1 MKRLLINDL
10 IKWKA
15 KRDRKPLIL
24 NGARQVGKT
33 WLLQHFGVTEYQ
45 SVAYINCE
53 KQDNLDQ
60 IFFNFDTSR
69 MIRALSATADVD
81 IQPGTTLIIL
91 DEIQEYPRALTA
103 LKYFCEDAPQYHI
116 AVAGSL
122 LGISLHQGIS
132 FPVGK
137 VEVMNL
143 YPMDFEEFLL
153 ALEKEQL
160 VKVLYE
166 QDWETMNAAS
176 SLFIELLRQYFFV
189 GGMPGVV
196 SAYLGGAGPEGV
208 RVIQNQILNDY
219 QMDFSKHAESREVPR
234 IQLVWD
240 SVPHQLAKENKK
252 FQYSELKKGGR
263 ANEFAVAIEWLLQA
277 GLVYKVHRINK
288 LNMPIKFYQEQNV
301 FKLFALD
308 VGLLGAQ
315 IGAPASKILVG
326 DDVFVE
332 YKGAFAEAF
341 VLSQLVPCEMPISY
355 YSTNDSQVEIDFVVQ
370 TDERIIPI
378 EVKAATNVRS
388 KSLRT
393 FINSHSEFK
402 GLRISMKPYQDEG
415 WMENIPL
422 YAISAY
428 FSKKSS
434 FVGK

>member
-69 MIRALSATADVD
+69 MIRALSATAGVD
-81 IQPGTTLIIL
+81 IQPGTTLIII

-137 VEVMNL
+137 VEMMNL

-153 ALEKEQL
+153 ALKKEQL

-166 QDWETMNAAS
+166 QDWETMNAAY

-196 SAYLGGAGPEGV
+196 STYIGGAGPEGV
-208 RVIQNQILNDY
+208 RVVQNQILNDY

-341 VLSQLVPCEMPISY
+341 VLSQLVPCKMPISY

-393 FINSHSEFK
+393 FINNHSEFK

>member
-81 IQPGTTLIIL
+81 IQPGTTLIII

-137 VEVMNL
+137 VEMMNL

-166 QDWETMNAAS
+166 QDWETMNAAY

-196 SAYLGGAGPEGV
+196 SAYIGGTGPEGV
-208 RVIQNQILNDY
+208 RVVQNQILNDY

-288 LNMPIKFYQEQNV
+288 VNMPIKFYQEQNV

-341 VLSQLVPCEMPISY
+341 VLSQLVPCKMPISY

-393 FINSHSEFK
+393 FINNHSEFK

-428 FSKKSS
+428 FRKKITT
-434 FVGK
+434 FG

>member
-69 MIRALSATADVD
+69 MIRALSATAGVD
-81 IQPGTTLIIL
+81 IQPGTTLIII

-137 VEVMNL
+137 VEMMNL

-153 ALEKEQL
+153 ALKKEQL

-166 QDWETMNAAS
+166 QDWETMNAAY

-196 SAYLGGAGPEGV
+196 STYIGGAGPEGV
-208 RVIQNQILNDY
+208 RVVQNQILNDY

-288 LNMPIKFYQEQNV
+288 VNMPIKFYQEQNV

-341 VLSQLVPCEMPISY
+341 VLSQLVPCKMPISY

-393 FINSHSEFK
+393 FINNHSEFK

-428 FSKKSS
+428 FRKKITT
-434 FVGK
+434 FG

>member
-81 IQPGTTLIIL
+81 IQPGTTLIII

-137 VEVMNL
+137 VEMMNL

-153 ALEKEQL
+153 ALKKEQL

-166 QDWETMNAAS
+166 QDWETMNAAY

-196 SAYLGGAGPEGV
+196 STYIGGAGPEGV
-208 RVIQNQILNDY
+208 RVVQNQILNDY

-288 LNMPIKFYQEQNV
+288 VNMPIKFYQEQNV

-341 VLSQLVPCEMPISY
+341 VLSQLVPCKMPISY

-393 FINSHSEFK
+393 FINNHSEFK

-428 FSKKSS
+428 FRKKITT
-434 FVGK
+434 FG

>member
-69 MIRALSATADVD
+69 MIRALSATAGVD
-81 IQPGTTLIIL
+81 IQPGTTLIII

-137 VEVMNL
+137 VEMMNL

-153 ALEKEQL
+153 ALKKEQL

-166 QDWETMNAAS
+166 QDWETMNVAY

-196 SAYLGGAGPEGV
+196 STYIGGAGPEGV
-208 RVIQNQILNDY
+208 RVVQNQILNDY

-288 LNMPIKFYQEQNV
+288 VNMPIKFYQEQNV

-341 VLSQLVPCEMPISY
+341 VLSQLVPCKMPISY

-393 FINSHSEFK
+393 FINNHSEFK

-428 FSKKSS
+428 FRKKITT
-434 FVGK
+434 FG

>member
-1 MKRLLINDL
+1 MKRLIINKLFD
-10 IKWKA
+10 WKV
-15 KRDRKPLIL
+15 KKDRKPLIL

-33 WLLQHFGVTEYQ
+33 WLLQHFGATEYQ

-53 KQDNLDQ
+53 NQDNLDQ
-60 IFFNFDTSR
+60 VFFNFDTSR
-69 MIRALSATADVD
+69 MIRALSATAGVD
-81 IQPGTTLIIL
+81 IKPETTLVIL
-91 DEIQEYPRALTA
+91 DEIQEFPRALTA

-137 VEVMNL
+137 VEMMNL

-153 ALEKEQL
+153 ALGKEQL
-160 VKVLYE
+160 VKILHE
-166 QDWETMNAAS
+166 QDWDTINAVP

-196 SAYLGGAGPEGV
+196 NAYVSGAGPEAV
-208 RVIQNQILNDY
+208 RAIQNQILNDY
-219 QMDFSKHAESREVPR
+219 KMDFSKHAESREVPR

-240 SVPHQLAKENKK
+240 SIPYQLAKENKK

-263 ANEFAVAIEWLLQA
+263 ANEFAVAIEWLLDA
-277 GLVYKVHRINK
+277 GLIYKAHRINK
-288 LNMPIKFYQEQNV
+288 VSMPIKFYQEQNV
-301 FKLFALD
+301 FKLFTLD

-315 IGAPASKILVG
+315 IGAPASRILVG
-326 DDVFVE
+326 DNVFEE
-332 YKGAFAEAF
+332 YKGAFAEEF
-341 VLSQLVPCEMPISY
+341 VYSQLVPYKMPISY

-378 EVKAATNVRS
+378 EVKAETNVRS
-388 KSLRT
+388 KSLRA
-393 FINSHSEFK
+393 FINNHSDLK
-402 GLRISMKPYQDEG
+402 GLRISMKPYKDEG

-428 FSKKSS
+428 FIKK
-434 FVGK
+434 

>member
-1 MKRLLINDL
+1 
-10 IKWKA
+10 
-15 KRDRKPLIL
+15 
-24 NGARQVGKT
+24 
-33 WLLQHFGVTEYQ
+33 
-45 SVAYINCE
+45 
-53 KQDNLDQ
+53 
-60 IFFNFDTSR
+60 

-208 RVIQNQILNDY
+208 RAIQNQILNDY

-341 VLSQLVPCEMPISY
+341 VLSQLVPCKMPISY

>member
-53 KQDNLDQ
+53 KQDNMDQ

-81 IQPGTTLIIL
+81 IQPGTTLIII

-103 LKYFCEDAPQYHI
+103 LKYFCEDASQYHI

-137 VEVMNL
+137 VEMMHL

-153 ALEKEQL
+153 ALGKEQL

-196 SAYLGGAGPEGV
+196 NAYIGGAGPEGV
-208 RVIQNQILNDY
+208 RVVQNQILNDY

-240 SVPHQLAKENKK
+240 SVPHQLTKENKK

-288 LNMPIKFYQEQNV
+288 VNMPIKFYQEQNV

-341 VLSQLVPCEMPISY
+341 VLSQLVPCKMPISY
-355 YSTNDSQVEIDFVVQ
+355 YNTNDSQVEIDFVVQ

-388 KSLRT
+388 KSLKT
-393 FINSHSEFK
+393 FINNHSEFK

-428 FSKKSS
+428 FRKKITT
-434 FVGK
+434 FG

>member
-15 KRDRKPLIL
+15 KRDRKPLVL

-33 WLLQHFGVTEYQ
+33 WLLQHFGATQYQ

-53 KQDNLDQ
+53 RQDNIDQ

-69 MIRALSATADVD
+69 MIRALSATAGVD
-81 IQPGTTLIIL
+81 IQPGTTLIII

-137 VEVMNL
+137 VEMMNL

-153 ALEKEQL
+153 ALGKERL
-160 VKVLYE
+160 VKVLNE
-166 QDWETMNAAS
+166 QDWEIINDVS

-196 SAYLGGAGPEGV
+196 GAYVGGAGPEHV
-208 RVIQNQILNDY
+208 RAIQNQILNDY
-219 QMDFSKHAESREVPR
+219 RMDFSKHAETREVPR

-240 SVPHQLAKENKK
+240 SIPHQLAKENKK

-277 GLVYKVHRINK
+277 GLLYKVHRINK
-288 LNMPIKFYQEQNV
+288 VNMPIKFYQEQNV

-315 IGAPASKILVG
+315 IGAPASRILVG
-326 DDVFVE
+326 DNVFVE

-341 VLSQLVPCEMPISY
+341 VLSQLVPCKMPISY

-378 EVKAATNVRS
+378 EVKAETNVRS

-393 FINSHSEFK
+393 FINHHSEFK

-428 FSKKSS
+428 FKKKIIT
-434 FVGK
+434 FR